1 MPAKT
6 VSEFIAYAKANPRK
20 LNMGSAG
27 TGTSPHVAG
36 ELFKMMAGIDMVPEI
51 YVKHTGQPLK
61 KIEDALER
69 DYFLTGEMAME
80 WGIVDKVINKRP
92 EDRQRSR
99 SSRVRLPAAG
109 AQHRSGDQDNEVVE
123 PWMGGAGRHVRSTK
137 VRGRSSTIGDAERFH
152 THPISRRAQTVAF
165 GAKFLPRPAAR

>member
-80 WGIVDKVINKRP
+80 WGICDATTR
-92 EDRQRSR
+92 
-99 SSRVRLPAAG
+99 AT
-109 AQHRSGDQDNEVVE
+109 GDQ
-123 PWMGGAGRHVRSTK
+123 
-137 VRGRSSTIGDAERFH
+137 
-152 THPISRRAQTVAF
+152 
-165 GAKFLPRPAAR
+165 

>member
-1 MPAKT
+1 LRNDLALRPNPSLPAKT

-51 YVKHTGQPLK
+51 YVKHTGQLLK

-80 WGIVDKVINKRP
+80 
-92 EDRQRSR
+92 
-99 SSRVRLPAAG
+99 
-109 AQHRSGDQDNEVVE
+109 
-123 PWMGGAGRHVRSTK
+123 
-137 VRGRSSTIGDAERFH
+137 
-152 THPISRRAQTVAF
+152 
-165 GAKFLPRPAAR
+165 